1 MPDQMGSL
9 AATDSYPLDE
19 QQAAQDAFEAFAA
32 RTRQSVQPTGG
43 RTEAPGQIVG
53 PVVNALVTQPVN
65 KARGLMQTMADYSAN
80 EFPATQGATEQSTD
94 YDPRRAAAD
103 YAAGTAFNVTGA
115 GFGLAPEGALGMAG
129 GRVGRSR
136 DTLAG
141 FEPGQAGNTPS
152 VATNIVKYNEGS
164 PFLKTDKFHGF
175 SGLRTGKPV
184 NEMEYQITGEPKF
197 ERPVIDP
204 QSLIGK
210 ELIFA
215 AGDRSTAGG
224 VLQSVGG
231 TKLTR
236 PQPMEGGA
244 DYAFSQADKPIAGMS
259 EDARRMWANAS
270 PQTSGLINLGNE
282 VLARGR
288 EQVLMY
294 QAMAKHSVDSSKQ
307 MALPAYDLARQSSI
321 SNAGAS
327 FINKAMEGVEGFP
340 GWRSPKLHD
349 WLSNTATG
357 TERGRVVKAMDSEV
371 ARDAGFPDLGE
382 LRYAI
387 TNPHLRN
394 TPTGSV
400 GLTISPFEPGLGRVE
415 QSLHST
421 YPTAV
426 AARGEPRTFGGS
438 VPWHVAGPD
447 LHANLMK
454 YGDPVKVA
462 ERPDY
467 YSSRMP
473 VGLPRTQLVTPRVAD
488 SISEWMYRN
497 PKLWGSAAAAPG
509 FGALAAQDN
518 YQQ

>member
-1 MPDQMGSL
+1 MPRGDNLMGQL
-9 AATDSYPLDE
+9 
-19 QQAAQDAFEAFAA
+19 AAQDDTYPAYDEQAMAQAAAEAAA
-32 RTRQSVQPTGG
+32 LRMRRPYSAPVEGPGIGGGIGQLAEPLVSQPSWLEKAQAESARNAAALQQGGPGAMFQLDPGPTIDLAGGFGG
-43 RTEAPGQIVG
+43 RTESVG
-53 PVVNALVTQPVN
+53 
-65 KARGLMQTMADYSAN
+65 RGLVGFA
-80 EFPATQGATEQSTD
+80 
-94 YDPRRAAAD
+94 PR
-103 YAAGTAFNVTGA
+103 
-115 GFGLAPEGALGMAG
+115 
-129 GRVGRSR
+129 
-136 DTLAG
+136 
-141 FEPGQAGNTPS
+141 AGN
-152 VATNIVKYNEGS
+152 VGFDTNIVKYTGDK
-164 PFLKTDKFHGF
+164 PFLKTDPFHGY

-184 NEMEYQITGEPKF
+184 SEMEYKISDEPTF
-197 ERPVIDP
+197 NRPVVDP
-204 QSLIGK
+204 QSLVGK

-224 VLQSVGG
+224 TLQSVGG

-244 DYAFSQADKPIAGMS
+244 DYAFSQADKPIAGMPA
-259 EDARRMWANAS
+259 DARRMWANAS

-282 VLARGR
+282 VLSRGR
-288 EQVLMY
+288 EPVLMY
-294 QAMAKHSVDSSKQ
+294 QTMAKHSVDSSKQ
-307 MALPAYDLARQSSI
+307 MALPALDLARQSSI
-321 SNAGAS
+321 SNKGAS
-327 FINKAMEGVEGFP
+327 FVNKAMEDVEGFP
-340 GWRSPKLHD
+340 GWRSPKLLD
-349 WLSNTATG
+349 WLSNEATG
-357 TERGRVVKAMDSEV
+357 TERGKLVKAMDSEV

-415 QSLHST
+415 KSLHST

-426 AARGEPRTFGGS
+426 AARGEPATFGGS

-473 VGLPRTQLVTPRVAD
+473 TGLPRTQLVTPRVAD
-488 SISEWMYRN
+488 SISEWMRKN
-497 PKLWGSAAAAPG
+497 PKLWGSAAAAPTL
-509 FGALAAQDN
+509 GALAAQDE
-518 YQQ
+518 YR